1 MRGKG
6 INYDT
11 GFLPGEHDSRPDF
24 DPAVVAAEM
33 RIIARELGCTAV
45 RVSGSRPERISIA
58 AQAAAAEGLE
68 VWFAPFPPELTTA
81 ELIGLFRDC
90 ADRAE
95 QVRREGARV
104 VLVMGCEVTLFNPGF
119 LPGTYFYDRM
129 RRLGKPSPRL
139 YASFAL
145 MPRRLNAF
153 LAEASG
159 AVRGRFGGPLTYAA
173 GTWEPVDWSRFD
185 IVSVDAYR
193 DASNAASFRADLR
206 KQFRHGKPVA
216 ATEYGCCPY
225 VGAADKGGLGW
236 DIVDYGDEAV
246 LAGQD
251 GQADQDGDT
260 AGVGG
265 GGRTLR
271 GEYQRDESEQV
282 RYLQELNQVFTEEG
296 LDLAFWFT
304 FAGYRQTVSSDPRRD
319 LDLASYGLVSM
330 LPEGPGSGY
339 QGLGWRPRLAFEAMA
354 NLTAG

>member
-45 RVSGSRPERISIA
+45 RVSGSRPGRISIA
-58 AQAAAAEGLE
+58 AQAAADEGLE
-68 VWFAPFPPELTTA
+68 VWFAPFPPELTAA
-81 ELIGLFRDC
+81 ELTELFRDC

-95 QVRREGARV
+95 QLRREGAEV

-129 RRLGKPSPRL
+129 RRLGRPSPRL

-145 MPRRLNAF
+145 MPKRLNAF
-153 LAEASG
+153 LAQAAD

-173 GTWEPVDWSRFD
+173 GTWEPVDWSPFD

-193 DASNAASFRADLR
+193 DANNATKFRASLR
-206 KQFRHGKPVA
+206 EHFRHGKPVA

-225 VGAADKGGLGW
+225 AGAADKGGLGW
-236 DIVDYGDEAV
+236 DIVDHDE
-246 LAGQD
+246 D
-251 GQADQDGDT
+251 
-260 AGVGG
+260 G
-265 GGRTLR
+265 GGRTIR

-304 FAGYRQTVSSDPRRD
+304 FAGYRNPVSTDPRHD

-339 QGLGWRPRLAFEAMA
+339 QGLGWRPRLAFGAMA
-354 NLTAG
+354 GLSAS

>member
-11 GFLPGEHDSRPDF
+11 GFLPGEHDSRPGF

-81 ELIGLFRDC
+81 ELILLFRDC

-95 QVRREGARV
+95 QLRRGGASV
-104 VLVMGCEVTLFNPGF
+104 VLVMGCEVTLFAPGF

-145 MPRRLNAF
+145 MPKRLNAF
-153 LAEASG
+153 LAEAAGS
-159 AVRGRFGGPLTYAA
+159 VRGRFGGPLTYAA
-173 GTWEPVDWSRFD
+173 GDWEPVDWSPFD

-193 DASNAASFRADLR
+193 DGRNAASFRADLR
-206 KQFRHGKPVA
+206 KHFRHGKPVA

-225 VGAADKGGLGW
+225 VGAANRGGLGW
-236 DIVDYGDEAV
+236 DIVDHDE
-246 LAGQD
+246 D
-251 GQADQDGDT
+251 
-260 AGVGG
+260 

-296 LDLAFWFT
+296 FDLAFWFT
-304 FAGYRQTVSSDPRRD
+304 FAGYTNTVSADPRHD

-330 LPEGPGSGY
+330 LPDGPGSGY
-339 QGLGWRPRLAFEAMA
+339 QGLGWRPRLAFGAMA
-354 NLTAG
+354 ELTAS

>member
-45 RVSGSRPERISIA
+45 RVSGSRPARISVA

-68 VWFAPFPPELTTA
+68 VWFAPFPPELTRA

-119 LPGTYFYDRM
+119 LPGAHFYDRM
-129 RRLGKPSPRL
+129 RRLVTPSPRL

-153 LAEASG
+153 LAEAAG

-173 GTWEPVDWSRFD
+173 GVWEPVDWSRFD

-193 DASNAASFRADLR
+193 DAGNAASFRDSLR

-225 VGAADKGGLGW
+225 AGAADRGGLGW
-236 DIVDYGDEAV
+236 DIVDLG
-246 LAGQD
+246 
-251 GQADQDGDT
+251 AD
-260 AGVGG
+260 G

-304 FAGYRQTVSSDPRRD
+304 FAGYTNTVSADPRRD

-339 QGLGWRPRLAFEAMA
+339 QGLGWRPRLAFGAMA
-354 NLTAG
+354 RLTAS